1 MPKNREVVS
10 LNEGFIRNQA
20 RTSPVLTEARTK
32 MSKLQLKA
40 FYQVVTL
47 IQMDDTDF
55 KEYEIDIMK
64 FAEALSL
71 PTTNRDFLKETCLN
85 LSKQVFYRDFD
96 NKNFEIITIFSSFKY
111 KHKEQKIII
120 KFNDEIKPYL
130 LNLKQYTK
138 IQQVKYIIDFES
150 EYAIRIYALLKDYRK
165 MTYRDFNLEALSK
178 MLMLPKSY
186 QKSYSDFYK
195 RVLQP
200 AIREINAKSD
210 LFVTEPEIIGKKGKK
225 ITNIRL
231 YFGNKNEQIGLDF
244 VNELIKRYKRYKSFN
259 VFANCYYLRSQELK
273 NIRNDIARIKRIS
286 TDRNTYFQAFS
297 SDEYGNEIC
306 LIGTPNKDDFVNY
319 LANGIYK
326 AVSALCEIEKQETL
340 PIFQWQEQ
348 KDRLKRIKAVVAE
361 WQNNPTKIFYNCA
374 LQY

>member
-1 MPKNREVVS
+1 MSNIAA
-10 LNEGFIRNQA
+10 LTRNQA
-20 RTSPVLTEARTK
+20 RTSPILTEARTK
-32 MSKLQLKA
+32 MSKNQLKA
-40 FYQVVTL
+40 FYQCITL
-47 IQMDDTDF
+47 LQMTDENFLDTTISA
-55 KEYEIDIMK
+55 KE
-64 FAEALSL
+64 FADKIGIS
-71 PTTNRDFLKETCLN
+71 TTNDDLQKLCRSLVRVTWEIETKEIW
-85 LSKQVFYRDFD
+85 QIF
-96 NKNFEIITIFSSFKY
+96 TIFSTFKLDKKKDEVY
-111 KHKEQKIII
+111 F
-120 KFNDEIKPYL
+120 KFNNDMKPFL
-130 LNLKQYTK
+130 LNLKKYTK
-138 IQQVKYIIDFES
+138 IQQVKYIMSFNS

-165 MTYRDFNLEALSK
+165 MTYRDFNLEALFK
-178 MLMLPKSY
+178 IFELKKGYKKSY
-186 QKSYSDFYK
+186 TDFYK

-210 LFVTEPEIIGKKGKK
+210 LFVTEPEIIGKNGKK

-259 VFANCYYLRSQELK
+259 VFANCYYLRSPELK

-348 KDRLKRIKAVVAE
+348 KRLKRIKAMVAE